1 MATLADLSLILN
13 LRCRRRIKGR
23 RPPPLI
29 LLTDEARLP
38 DPLAIAG
45 KLPAGSLVILRH
57 YDAAHRETLGIKLA
71 KLCRAKRLTLLV
83 AGDPVLAQKLK
94 VGLHLPEYWLKKPL
108 PAIRLIGKRQLLTAA
123 CHSRTAMIR
132 ARTAGAKALLLSPV
146 LPTQSHP
153 GAKGLGILGFRRLVR
168 RCSLPVY
175 ALGGVNAQTIGLLTG
190 SGAAG
195 AAGIG
200 GFL

>member
-1 MATLADLSLILN
+1 
-13 LRCRRRIKGR
+13 
-23 RPPPLI
+23 
-29 LLTDEARLP
+29 
-38 DPLAIAG
+38 
-45 KLPAGSLVILRH
+45 
-57 YDAAHRETLGIKLA
+57 
-71 KLCRAKRLTLLV
+71 
-83 AGDPVLAQKLK
+83 
-94 VGLHLPEYWLKKPL
+94 
-108 PAIRLIGKRQLLTAA
+108 
-123 CHSRTAMIR
+123 MIR

-153 GAKGLGILGFRRLVR
+153 GAKGLGILAFRRLVR
-168 RCSLPVY
+168 RCPLPVY

>member
-29 LLTDEARLP
+29 LLTDETRLP
-38 DPLAIAG
+38 DPLAVAG

-57 YDAAHRETLGIKLA
+57 YAAANRMELGISLA

-83 AGDPVLAQKLK
+83 AGDLALAQRLK
-94 VGLHLPEYWLKKPL
+94 VGLHLPEYLLTKPL
-108 PAIRLIGKRQLLTAA
+108 AAIRLFGKRKLLTAA
-123 CHSRTAMIR
+123 CHSRTAMMR
-132 ARTAGAKALLLSPV
+132 AKGAGAKALLLSPV
-146 LPTQSHP
+146 FATQSHP
-153 GAKGLGILGFRRLVR
+153 GAKGLGTLAFRRLVR
-168 RCSLPVY
+168 ACPLPVY
-175 ALGGVNAQTIGLLTG
+175 ALGGVNAQTIGRLKG

>member
-23 RPPPLI
+23 RPPPLV
-29 LLTDEARLP
+29 LLTDDVRLP
-38 DPLAIAG
+38 DPLAAAT

-57 YDAAHRETLGIKLA
+57 YGAIQREELGRQLA
-71 KLCRAKRLTLLV
+71 RLCRAKRLTLLV
-83 AGDPVLAQKLK
+83 AGDLALAQSLK
-94 VGLHLPEYWLKKPL
+94 VGLHLPDYLLTRPL
-108 PAIRLIGKRQLLTAA
+108 PAIRLLGKRKLLTAA
-123 CHSRTAMIR
+123 CHSRSAMGR
-132 ARTAGAKALLLSPV
+132 AKSAGAKALLLSPV
-146 LPTQSHP
+146 FPTQSHP
-153 GAKGLGILGFRRLVR
+153 GAKSLGTLAFRRLVR
-168 RCSLPVY
+168 ACSLPVY
-175 ALGGVNAQTIGLLTG
+175 ALGGVNAGTISLLTG

>member
-1 MATLADLSLILN
+1 MATLADLSLMLN

-23 RPPPLI
+23 RPPPLV
-29 LLTDEARLP
+29 LLTDETRLP
-38 DPLAIAG
+38 DPLVAAG

-57 YDAAHRETLGIKLA
+57 YDAAHRQALGIRLA

-83 AGDPVLAQKLK
+83 AGDPALAQKLK
-94 VGLHLPEYWLKKPL
+94 AGLHLPDYWLRKPL
-108 PAIRLIGKRQLLTAA
+108 PAIRLLGKRQLLTAA

-146 LPTQSHP
+146 FATASHP
-153 GAKGLGILGFRRLVR
+153 GAKGLGVLAFRRLVR
-168 RCSLPVY
+168 RCPLPVY
-175 ALGGVNAQTIGLLTG
+175 ALGGLTAKSIRRLRG
-190 SGAAG
+190 SNAAG